1 MSSGARTFQPRAPR
15 RKKMN
20 AASVFEPTS
29 RRNGRVRATQRR
41 RTSVRHSR
49 SVAQL
54 PHPRRG
60 WYAGLTIMA
69 IVEVIEWPLAILMM
83 VGHEI
88 AHRAH
93 SQALRDFAEGLEAG
107 A

>member
-1 MSSGARTFQPRAPR
+1 MSSEARSLQR
-15 RKKMN
+15 RTRRSKKVN
-20 AASVFEPTS
+20 AASVLEPTS
-29 RRNGRVRATQRR
+29 RRNGRVRAPQRR
-41 RTSVRHSR
+41 GRSVRHSR

-54 PHPRRG
+54 PHPRFG
-60 WYAGLTIMA
+60 WYVGVTMLA
-69 IVEVIEWPLAILMM
+69 IVEIIEWPLAILMM

-93 SQALRDFAEGLEAG
+93 SQALRDFAEGVEEG

>member
-1 MSSGARTFQPRAPR
+1 
-15 RKKMN
+15 MN
-20 AASVFEPTS
+20 AASVLGPTS
-29 RRNGRVRATQRR
+29 RRNGRVMAPQRR
-41 RTSVRHSR
+41 GRSARHPR

-54 PHPRRG
+54 PHPRFG
-60 WYAGLTIMA
+60 WYVGVTMLA
-69 IVEVIEWPLAILMM
+69 IVEIIEWPLAILMM

-93 SQALRDFAEGLEAG
+93 SQALRDFAEGVEEG

>member
-1 MSSGARTFQPRAPR
+1 MSSEARSLQR
-15 RKKMN
+15 RTRRSKTVN
-20 AASVFEPTS
+20 AASVLEPTS
-29 RRNGRVRATQRR
+29 RRNGRVRSTRRR

-54 PHPRRG
+54 PHPRFG
-60 WYAGLTIMA
+60 WYVGVTMLA
-69 IVEVIEWPLAILMM
+69 IVEIIEWPLAILMM

-93 SQALRDFAEGLEAG
+93 SQALRDFAEGVESG
-107 A
+107 V